1 MSTVT
6 TTRQVSWVRQSDLAI
21 LASAGVSHT
30 SDSRIS
36 AASDADQGD
45 WQLRIQEALI
55 KDSGLYEC
63 QVNTEPKI
71 NWPVHLHVEGKQ
83 PPVCTCPPVLHLSP
97 MAQVSTSL
105 SGKIVGRETFN
116 GVQAMAC
123 HQK

>member
-1 MSTVT
+1 MSTVS
-6 TTRQVSWVRQSDLAI
+6 TRQVSWVRQSDLAI

-36 AASDADQGD
+36 AASDAEQGD

-83 PPVCTCPPVLHLSP
+83 PPVRTCPLLAPHKRP
-97 MAQVSTSL
+97 MTARSIGWPNRRAIFSRGLAGPYRQ
-105 SGKIVGRETFN
+105 
-116 GVQAMAC
+116 
-123 HQK
+123 